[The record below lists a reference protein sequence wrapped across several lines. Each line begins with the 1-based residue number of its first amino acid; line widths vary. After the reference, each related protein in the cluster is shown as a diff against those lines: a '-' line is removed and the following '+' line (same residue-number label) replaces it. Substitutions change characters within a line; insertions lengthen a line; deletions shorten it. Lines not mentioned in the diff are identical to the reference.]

1 MMDTIIKGGTL
12 ITASASYQ
20 ADIGIEGGKIVQIGR
35 DLQGATTVY
44 DATGKWVT
52 PGAVDIH
59 VHMELDLGDVVSSDT
74 FYTGTRAGLFGGT
87 TSIVDFIEA
96 RADESL
102 EEAFLRRKAQ
112 ADAQVVG
119 DYGLHMTLTP
129 HDLTKLNELPTLVQ
143 AGVPTY
149 KLYMAYGHYLDDGQ
163 LLRALQAVERVGG
176 LAVIHAENWRAIQ
189 VLVEDAL
196 HAGHASP
203 MWHALTRPAEL
214 EAEAV
219 GRVIALAHHVH
230 CPIHIFHVGCDASV
244 ERIVAARAQGVAVTG
259 ETCPQYLFL
268 DETAYQRPHV
278 EGALTV
284 CAPPLRP
291 LADQRAMWHAL
302 HHDHLQIVSTDHAP
316 FTRAQ
321 KQRGLDEHN
330 FTRIPGGIP
339 SIESRFTLLYNGVRQ
354 GFFSPSRWVELCCTR
369 PAQLAG
375 FTHKGN
381 LAIGYDADLVVFDPQ
396 YAQTL
401 RLDALHEQVDWTP
414 YEGEAL
420 FGKVEAVWLRGK
432 HAIHNG
438 ACLLEAGE
446 GQFVERRLSSAL

>member
-1 MMDTIIKGGTL
+1 MMETIIKGGTL

-35 DLQGATTVY
+35 DLHGATTVY

-87 TSIVDFIEA
+87 TSVVDFIEA

-102 EEAFLRRKAQ
+102 RDAFLRRKAQ
-112 ADAQVVG
+112 ADAQVVA

-129 HDLTKLNELPTLVQ
+129 HDMNKLDELVGLVQ
-143 AGVPTY
+143 DGVPTY
-149 KLYMAYGHYLDDGQ
+149 KLYMAYGHYLDDGE
-163 LLRALQAVERVGG
+163 LLRAFQAIARVGG

-189 VLVEDAL
+189 VLVADAL
-196 HAGHASP
+196 HNGNTSP
-203 MWHALTRPAEL
+203 IWHALTRPADL

-219 GRVIALAHHVH
+219 GRAIALAHYVH

-244 ERIVAARAQGVAVTG
+244 RRIVAARAQGVAVTG

-302 HHDHLQIVSTDHAP
+302 EHDHLQIVSTDHAP

-321 KQRGLDEHN
+321 KQRGLDERS

-375 FTHKGN
+375 FTNKGN
-381 LAIGYDADLVVFDPQ
+381 LAIGYDADVVVFDPQ

-414 YEGEAL
+414 YEGQAL

-432 HAIHNG
+432 HAIHDG
-438 ACLLEAGE
+438 ACLLQAGE
-446 GQFVERRLSSAL
+446 GQFVARRF